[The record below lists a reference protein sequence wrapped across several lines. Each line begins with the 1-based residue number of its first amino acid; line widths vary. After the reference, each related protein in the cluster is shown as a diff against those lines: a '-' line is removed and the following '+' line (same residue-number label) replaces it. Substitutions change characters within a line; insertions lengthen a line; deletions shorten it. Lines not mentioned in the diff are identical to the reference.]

1 MDYLHRKIVLCLLRV
16 HVQLTL
22 NEGKTLPQ
30 NTYAHSVSMGTNQP
44 LFFSIAREWVEVDI
58 YCVVCVWGGQGGG
71 SRGARGSSI
80 KQHTRQMKAL
90 HILKSNHNLVIS
102 TRWYARKKENRQ
114 DWQDGERQESISQ
127 GKGDGRLLS
136 DGKWWTE
143 TVLFLKM
150 MLNCCFSPHIQQQ
163 TLSLKGFLMLRYTA
177 ANTDDLGV
185 NNDT

>member
-1 MDYLHRKIVLCLLRV
+1 MFVESACSAYSQRGKNITSKHIRTQCFHGDQSATLLFNSARVSRGRRLLC
-16 HVQLTL
+16 
-22 NEGKTLPQ
+22 
-30 NTYAHSVSMGTNQP
+30 
-44 LFFSIAREWVEVDI
+44 
-58 YCVVCVWGGQGGG
+58 CVCLGGQGGG
-71 SRGARGSSI
+71 SRGVRGSSI

-114 DWQDGERQESISQ
+114 DWQDGKRQESISQ
-127 GKGDGRLLS
+127 GKGDRRLLS

-185 NNDT
+185 NNDA